1 MERLCR
7 GLLVLFTTVIPVTI
21 AVPGRGTDPNSVPD
35 LAGAPAAAV
44 IAARRR
50 RTRRT

>member
-7 GLLVLFTTVIPVTI
+7 GLLVLFTMVVTI
-21 AVPGRGTDPNSVPD
+21 AAPGRRTDPNSVPD

-44 IAARRR
+44 IAARRP